1 MTEFV
6 TPIVSALTC
15 PDIFHPRQPFVAAA
29 HGCAWLRVAR
39 GALVVSWGQGQPTGH
54 NAAVFY
60 DAGRAR
66 QGNGENHKEH
76 HRASDYQWLCIVTI
90 TLSHIY
96 IYISYFDMH
105 WSTQAKFWNDSP
117 IFQLDR
123 TAYHMC
129 CALAIPFVPGIRAM
143 EGPEQQWERLAFEV
157 LQRPE
162 SSLTE
167 ESSALPF
174 GLFVQ
179 LVAVLSQLD
188 GFKLNFIGLGTSTTA
203 EAKEY
208 FSNINVDSSVWVP
221 DVLEDLKPRQ
231 KDVSCA
237 LFNSAIVWFASE

>member
-1 MTEFV
+1 
-6 TPIVSALTC
+6 
-15 PDIFHPRQPFVAAA
+15 
-29 HGCAWLRVAR
+29 
-39 GALVVSWGQGQPTGH
+39 
-54 NAAVFY
+54 
-60 DAGRAR
+60 
-66 QGNGENHKEH
+66 
-76 HRASDYQWLCIVTI
+76 
-90 TLSHIY
+90 
-96 IYISYFDMH
+96 MH
-105 WSTQAKFWNDSP
+105 WSTQPEFWNDSP

-231 KDVSCA
+231 KDVLC
-237 LFNSAIVWFASE
+237 IVQFCNCLICIRVRQTSELSVHST